1 MAIYHLSA
9 QIIKRKDG
17 RSAIVAAAYR
27 AGERLVDRE
36 SGTVADYRNKGGIVH
51 TEIRTPQN
59 SPEWMQDRETLWN
72 VLEYKNRRVDAQL
85 AREMNIAL
93 PRELPFEQQKELLR
107 RFVDDQFVSKGM
119 VADLAIHHDEE
130 QNNPHAHVMLS
141 FYAANE
147 NGFKRTRT
155 REWSS
160 KDFLNETREAWS
172 TYANRALEAM
182 GHEERIDHRTLEAQ
196 GIDRMPTIHEGPKG
210 RKARDRGYA
219 PSSKVVDMQ
228 TYAGR
233 RRQLNYQELDE
244 GRSRAQQNARILQ
257 FNERQVTKRIAEAFD
272 AMDSWM
278 RLRFMEATIK
288 RAGGRLRDARRAR
301 RSADGSIRFWAK
313 TLKSRQRSAIIE
325 RVFGNRPWRV
335 KRQVQLISIA
345 EKKLKQAKRR
355 YAIARQQELT
365 AERDYRRGKLAL
377 GRDRK
382 ERHERRRR
390 SVARWTGMI
399 DLVAPNDIRLDRMPE
414 GKQDPRWLKIMGW
427 LASTTNKPNAHAP
440 AADGIME
447 RPKAGNPPEIPT
459 LVEAAAV
466 EERES
471 IAPVTVALAAQEAL
485 ERQRGRI
492 EKMEKLRTK
501 IMQMEH
507 GIARGVVPA
516 EELRSVKDERA
527 AVVDAA
533 GGDNAWAREGELKA
547 AYDGAL
553 ERLDVSEVQS
563 AEISEEQRE
572 ALLAA
577 KRRRDVEGQRQDQR
591 HKVQHVHRHKIS

>member
-107 RFVDDQFVSKGM
+107 RFVDDQFVSRGM

-141 FYAANE
+141 FYAANDD
-147 NGFKRTRT
+147 GFKRTRT
-155 REWSS
+155 REWNS

-196 GIDRMPTIHEGPKG
+196 GIDRLPTIHEGPKG

-257 FNERQVTKRIAEAFD
+257 FNERQVTKRIAEAFE

-288 RAGGRLRDARRAR
+288 RAGGRLRDARRGR
-301 RSADGSIRFWAK
+301 RSAEGSIRFWAK
-313 TLKSRQRSAIIE
+313 ALKSRQRSSMIE
-325 RVFGNRPWRV
+325 RVIGNRPWRV
-335 KRQVQLISIA
+335 KRQVQLIGIA

-355 YAIARQQELT
+355 YAIARQQELG

-377 GRDRK
+377 GRDRN

-390 SVARWTGMI
+390 SVARWTGTI
-399 DLVAPNDIRLDRMPE
+399 ARVAPNDIRLDRMPE
-414 GKQDPRWLKIMGW
+414 NRQDPRWMKVMGRLAKAHNAKKSAEAELTAAKKAHEPQPAQSASEAVW
-427 LASTTNKPNAHAP
+427 KRPVSPEASTMQP
-440 AADGIME
+440 A
-447 RPKAGNPPEIPT
+447 KKT
-459 LVEAAAV
+459 WK
-466 EERES
+466 REVRSVRRHS
-471 IAPVTVALAAQEAL
+471 IKQ
-485 ERQRGRI
+485 RI
-492 EKMEKLRTK
+492 EAQSIDDAMEKD
-501 IMQMEH
+501 
-507 GIARGVVPA
+507 
-516 EELRSVKDERA
+516 EE
-527 AVVDAA
+527 
-533 GGDNAWAREGELKA
+533 W
-547 AYDGAL
+547 
-553 ERLDVSEVQS
+553 
-563 AEISEEQRE
+563 
-572 ALLAA
+572 
-577 KRRRDVEGQRQDQR
+577 
-591 HKVQHVHRHKIS
+591 

>member
-1 MAIYHLSA
+1 
-9 QIIKRKDG
+9 
-17 RSAIVAAAYR
+17 
-27 AGERLVDRE
+27 
-36 SGTVADYRNKGGIVH
+36 
-51 TEIRTPQN
+51 
-59 SPEWMQDRETLWN
+59 
-72 VLEYKNRRVDAQL
+72 
-85 AREMNIAL
+85 
-93 PRELPFEQQKELLR
+93 
-107 RFVDDQFVSKGM
+107 
-119 VADLAIHHDEE
+119 
-130 QNNPHAHVMLS
+130 
-141 FYAANE
+141 
-147 NGFKRTRT
+147 
-155 REWSS
+155 
-160 KDFLNETREAWS
+160 
-172 TYANRALEAM
+172 
-182 GHEERIDHRTLEAQ
+182 
-196 GIDRMPTIHEGPKG
+196 
-210 RKARDRGYA
+210 
-219 PSSKVVDMQ
+219 
-228 TYAGR
+228 
-233 RRQLNYQELDE
+233 
-244 GRSRAQQNARILQ
+244 
-257 FNERQVTKRIAEAFD
+257 
-272 AMDSWM
+272 
-278 RLRFMEATIK
+278 
-288 RAGGRLRDARRAR
+288 
-301 RSADGSIRFWAK
+301 
-313 TLKSRQRSAIIE
+313 
-325 RVFGNRPWRV
+325 
-335 KRQVQLISIA
+335 
-345 EKKLKQAKRR
+345 
-355 YAIARQQELT
+355 
-365 AERDYRRGKLAL
+365 
-377 GRDRK
+377 
-382 ERHERRRR
+382 
-390 SVARWTGMI
+390 MI